1 MKHLIKMLVDEM
13 KDAQMLYDYACE
25 AKSCG
30 KEELASFYIARAEQ
44 RLKMFDEDHALI
56 QKKIAEKEKEG
67 YYAKEGKWDALYDY
81 YMEEKQSLSQKV
93 KTFK

>member
-13 KDAQMLYDYACE
+13 KDAQMLYDYAYE

-44 RLKMFDEDHALI
+44 RLKMFDEDNALI
-56 QKKIAEKEKEG
+56 QKRIAE
-67 YYAKEGKWDALYDY
+67 KWDALYDY

>member
-1 MKHLIKMLVDEM
+1 MTHLIKMLVDEM

-44 RLKMFDEDHALI
+44 RLKMFDED
-56 QKKIAEKEKEG
+56 KI
-67 YYAKEGKWDALYDY
+67 L
-81 YMEEKQSLSQKV
+81 
-93 KTFK
+93 